1 MSLYEEDIEDN
12 QDASEKSFL
21 HLHLKTILIAV
32 GISVVIVILVLGAF
46 YHVVGKNR
54 EAILKTRNSRGRS
67 QINLNR
73 QYRVNHMSDGD
84 EDFKSQEE
92 EEEDQSD
99 NVIMFM
105 NSAPYLISKPI
116 FFYFDHKVLSVDPL
130 DP

>member
-1 MSLYEEDIEDN
+1 MSPYEEDIEDN
-12 QDASEKSFL
+12 QEASEKSVL
-21 HLHLKTILIAV
+21 NLKKVFIIAGFSTV
-32 GISVVIVILVLGAF
+32 MVFLVLGAF
-46 YHVVGKNR
+46 YHVVRKNS